1 VKGVRKAFHNS
12 VC

>member
-1 VKGVRKAFHNS
+1 VEDVRKAFHNS